1 MHVSPREHVATTWG
15 LSAEEAGSLAGD
27 DLPALERATGVL
39 VTYLRPEALAHV
51 VRRPAERLGGRSLLE
66 LALAGEGSGVE
77 TAVRA
82 MFDFEAA
89 SRAT

>member
-1 MHVSPREHVATTWG
+1 M
-15 LSAEEAGSLAGD
+15 
-27 DLPALERATGVL
+27 